1 MLATIQDTYPVWWT
15 GNQAVVT
22 LPEHIDAS
30 NSGPVREQ
38 LLSLINRGAAVL
50 VVDMTATVSCDHGGV
65 DALARVYQRATVSGT
80 RLRVVVTTPIVRR
93 VLDAA
98 GLDRLISIYP
108 SVEAAV
114 AAGTPGNGAP
124 PAAKA
129 PGGRVAADHPARV
142 PWQLPAIT
150 PALLWGLVDALDDGV
165 LLADD
170 DGRLV
175 LVNERGGEMFGYRR
189 GELIGQPVESLI
201 PADLRAAHLSER
213 IGYQQQPTVR
223 QMAARARL
231 VGLRKDASTFPVRV
245 SLSPVP
251 TATGHFIMAVVRDIT
266 DSRPRADLADLADL
280 AHAATAAG
288 QGDRGRELLDR
299 VVGSLYHIGLSLQHA
314 IELPHDTARE
324 RIAEAL
330 RRLDDTIRDI
340 QDHVLAAREGDL
352 P

>member
-1 MLATIQDTYPVWWT
+1 VLAMVQDTYPVQWT

-30 NSGPVREQ
+30 NSGLVREL

-50 VVDMTATVSCDHGGV
+50 VVDMTATVSCDHGGA

-93 VLDAA
+93 ILETA

-108 SVEAAV
+108 SVEAAH
-114 AAGTPGNGAP
+114 AAGTPGNAVTP
-124 PAAKA
+124 VAKA
-129 PGGRVAADHPARV
+129 PGDGVVADHLAQV
-142 PWQLPAIT
+142 PRQPPAIT
-150 PALLWGLVDALDDGV
+150 PAILWGLVDALDDGV
-165 LLADD
+165 LLAND

-175 LVNERGGEMFGYRR
+175 LVNRRGEEMFGYRR
-189 GELIGQPVESLI
+189 GELIGRPVESLI

-213 IGYQQQPTVR
+213 VGYQQQPTVK

-231 VGLRKDASTFPVRV
+231 VGLRKDASTFPVQV

-251 TATGHFIMAVVRDIT
+251 TATGHFVMAVIRDIT
-266 DSRPRADLADLADL
+266 DSRPRADLGDL

-299 VVGSLYHIGLSLQHA
+299 VVGSLYHVGLSLQHA
-314 IELPHDTARE
+314 IELPHDAARE

-340 QDHVLAAREGDL
+340 RDHVLASREDDL

>member
-1 MLATIQDTYPVWWT
+1 VRWT

-65 DALARVYQRATVSGT
+65 DALARVYQRAAVSGM
-80 RLRVVVTTPIVRR
+80 RLRVVVVTPIVRR
-93 VLDAA
+93 ILETA

-114 AAGTPGNGAP
+114 AAGTRANAVP
-124 PAAKA
+124 PVAKA
-129 PGGRVAADHPARV
+129 PGDGAAADHLAQV
-142 PWQLPAIT
+142 PWHLPAIT
-150 PALLWGLVDALDDGV
+150 PAVLWGLVEALEDGV
-165 LLADD
+165 LLAGD

-175 LVNERGGEMFGYRR
+175 LVNQRGEEMFGYRR
-189 GELIGQPVESLI
+189 GELIGRQVESLI

-213 IGYQQQPTVR
+213 VGYQQQPTVR
-223 QMAARARL
+223 QMAARAQL

-251 TATGHFIMAVVRDIT
+251 TATGHFIMAVVRDMT
-266 DSRPRADLADLADL
+266 GSRPHADLADL
-280 AHAATAAG
+280 AHAAIAAG
-288 QGDRGRELLDR
+288 TGDRGRELLDR
-299 VVGSLYHIGLSLQHA
+299 VVSGLFHVGLSLQHA
-314 IELPHDTARE
+314 IELPHDAARE

-330 RRLDDTIRDI
+330 GRLDDTIREI
-340 QDHVLAAREGDL
+340 RDHVLASHADNR